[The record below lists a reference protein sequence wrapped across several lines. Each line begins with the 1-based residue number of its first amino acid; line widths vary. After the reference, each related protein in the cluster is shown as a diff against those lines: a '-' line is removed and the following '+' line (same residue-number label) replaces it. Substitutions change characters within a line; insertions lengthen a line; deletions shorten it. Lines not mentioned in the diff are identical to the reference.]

1 MCQTR
6 LGFGLPLGDGHH
18 QSIGIYHSWNAWPWA
33 RKNQSY
39 LKSLSCLCIPWYPM
53 IHVPYIR
60 DSCGWLPGLV
70 NIQKTSIEHCH
81 WNSEFSIVFPLNM
94 VDLSSSQ
101 TLSLPE
107 SRGHFHLG
115 AESWHRSK
123 QTDPGPSDC
132 GPLDFDG
139 LLIDFWS
146 I

>member
-1 MCQTR
+1 MCQTVYLDSDYPWGMVIINP
-6 LGFGLPLGDGHH
+6 LGFIIHGMHDHKPGK
-18 QSIGIYHSWNAWPWA
+18 INRI
-33 RKNQSY
+33 
-39 LKSLSCLCIPWYPM
+39 LSCLCIPWYPM

-70 NIQKTSIEHCH
+70 NIQKTSIEHGH
-81 WNSEFSIVFPLNM
+81 WNSEFSIVFLLNM